1 MEQESNWHKNHK
13 EKRLFG
19 RYITLEKVTPL
30 LEEITAFF
38 QVNVAGYSVQNRPI
52 HTIKIG
58 RGTTK
63 ILMWSQMHGNEST
76 TTKAVFDFIKS
87 IQDRTLEN
95 WTPNFFD
102 EFTFCIIPILNP
114 DGACLYTRNNANDV
128 DLNRDAQEQT
138 QPESVVLKTVFEEFS
153 PDYCFNLH
161 GQRTIYGFEKTG
173 MPSVLSFLAPS
184 ADKGRSVTL
193 SRKRSMSII
202 TSIYNNLQ
210 VYLPGQIGRYD
221 DGFNINCVG
230 DTFQSLG
237 VPTVLFE
244 AGHTPNDYQREKT
257 REYIFLALI
266 SALKG
271 ISSKKSYDVK
281 EYENIPEHQKCFCDV
296 LITNT
301 PEGQLAIQYKEVLHN
316 NSIQFVPQ
324 IADKDLT
331 NSKFGHRLIDAQGG
345 KIDIIYKKDQGQNI
359 DIADIFIDNELTITL

>member
-30 LEEITAFF
+30 LEEITEVF

-52 HTIKIG
+52 HTIEIG
-58 RGTTK
+58 RGNTK

-87 IQDRTLEN
+87 IQDGTLEN
-95 WTPNFFD
+95 RIPNFFD
-102 EFTFCIIPILNP
+102 KFTLCIIPILNP
-114 DGACLYTRNNANDV
+114 DGAHLYTRNNANDV
-128 DLNRDAQEQT
+128 DLNRDAQEQS
-138 QPESVVLKTVFEEFS
+138 QPESAVLKTFFEEFN

-161 GQRTIYGFEKTG
+161 GQRTIYGFEETG

-202 TSIYNNLQ
+202 TSIYKDLK

-221 DGFNINCVG
+221 DSFNINCVG
-230 DTFQSLG
+230 DTFQSLE

-244 AGHTPNDYQREKT
+244 AGHVRDDYMREDTRRYIFLSLVSALRSIAQKNSYDT
-257 REYIFLALI
+257 REY
-266 SALKG
+266 
-271 ISSKKSYDVK
+271 D
-281 EYENIPEHQKCFCDV
+281 EIPEHQKCFCDV
-296 LITNT
+296 LIANT
-301 PEGQLAIQYKEVLHN
+301 ASGNIPIQYKEFLEN
-316 NSIQFVPQ
+316 DTILFTPQ
-324 IADKDLT
+324 IADKELT
-331 NSKFGHRLIDAQGG
+331 NSTFGHRLIDAQGG
-345 KIDIIYKKDQGQNI
+345 KIDIIYQKTEGQNI
-359 DIADIFIDNELTITL
+359 DIANIFLDNGLTITL